1 MTLLGRRIPFSG
13 GGYMRLFPQALIH
26 RGFRENHA
34 QGRPGMSYIHP
45 REINPDQPRLERP
58 PVLNVKERFKYLKY
72 YINLGT
78 TRRKLAEMLRTFRF
92 GTVRDVLAD
101 RTFSGRFRLD
111 DETLTPC

>member
-1 MTLLGRRIPFSG
+1 
-13 GGYMRLFPQALIH
+13 
-26 RGFRENHA
+26 
-34 QGRPGMSYIHP
+34 MSYIHP